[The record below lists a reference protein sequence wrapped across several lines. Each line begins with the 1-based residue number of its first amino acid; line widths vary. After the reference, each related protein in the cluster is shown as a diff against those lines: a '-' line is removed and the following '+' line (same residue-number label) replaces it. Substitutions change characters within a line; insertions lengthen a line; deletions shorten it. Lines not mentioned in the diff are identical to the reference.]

1 MQCIWVSSFSVIAKG
16 ELDLATVGR
25 LLQRGWLRCSLRF
38 LPKRIFLR
46 TGNLLCQ
53 KGLLWTLPSSGTLE
67 DVVILLTELVS
78 AAPHLYQPGPGLSQ
92 RAPDQQDSQLEG
104 VSEWELLHSGLS
116 QLGSPLVWR
125 SPRQVG
131 QRSQWVSLTLQTL
144 WGILMGKRFLVI
156 SQRGP

>member
-16 ELDLATVGR
+16 ELDLASMGR

-92 RAPDQQDSQLEG
+92 RAPDQQDSQLEW
-104 VSEWELLHSGLS
+104 V
-116 QLGSPLVWR
+116 
-125 SPRQVG
+125 
-131 QRSQWVSLTLQTL
+131 SQWVSESCSTQVWVSWGRL
-144 WGILMGKRFLVI
+144 WSGGLLDKWARDLSESASLSRPSGA
-156 SQRGP
+156 S